1 MILRKVVGWIIL
13 GMPLLMLRAAS
24 QESLLDKVILYPGS
38 YSQVCDVMA
47 MPEDVPYQAF
57 IISDFEGAGFSK
69 ANQTQIDKNREP
81 LVKAIRARLQT
92 LDFSRKAT
100 PPKEDPKPEENM
112 DGEAFGC
119 DPASLNPLL
128 MRLIRQLHA
137 IETLPELLLVEQKLV
152 RGITKAKDDAKAAPP
167 VVNGWFVGME
177 GSHNENEKENEAQR
191 DRKANLFNA
200 RVAQRDLVMLM
211 AVLMREKSYPAYI
224 KTSIETAYAKGL
236 KTLSKQGDL
245 AKFKSGEAIPKEL
258 EHLDIEIDPITRLP
272 RARYCPVKIPY
283 TRESR
288 DEVRAA
294 AEKWVTEHP

>member
-13 GMPLLMLRAAS
+13 GPPLLMLQSAG
-24 QESLLDKVILYPGS
+24 QESLFDKVILYPGS
-38 YSQVCDVMA
+38 YSQVCDVMT
-47 MPEDVPYQAF
+47 MPEDIPYQAF
-57 IISDFEGAGFSK
+57 IISDFEGAAFSK
-69 ANQTQIDKNREP
+69 ANQTQIEKNREP
-81 LVKAIRARLQT
+81 LVKAIRAHLLA
-92 LDFSRKAT
+92 LDFSRKASQ
-100 PPKEDPKPEENM
+100 PKEDPKPEENM

-128 MRLIRQLHA
+128 LRLIRQLHA

-152 RGITKAKDDAKAAPP
+152 REIAKAKDDAKAAPP
-167 VVNGWFVGME
+167 VVNGWFVHEE
-177 GSHNENEKENEAQR
+177 GPYDETANEARR
-191 DRKANLFNA
+191 DRKINLFNS

-211 AVLMREKSYPAYI
+211 AVLMREKSYPAYLQ
-224 KTSIETAYAKGL
+224 TSIETAYAKGL
-236 KTLSKQGDL
+236 KTQSKQGDL
-245 AKFKSGEAIPKEL
+245 TKFKSGEPIPKEL

-272 RARYCPVKIPY
+272 RAHYSSVKIPY